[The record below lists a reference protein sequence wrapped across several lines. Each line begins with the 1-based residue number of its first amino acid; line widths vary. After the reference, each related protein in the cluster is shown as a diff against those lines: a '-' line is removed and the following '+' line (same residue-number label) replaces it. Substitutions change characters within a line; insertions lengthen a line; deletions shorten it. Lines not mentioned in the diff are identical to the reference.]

1 MGAGRE
7 EIKFD
12 NEVFQKKEQRSLK
25 KSLIVTMEP
34 EDRFNIVYFILLLQG
49 VGTLLPWNMFITA
62 HSYFQEKLSGTPWEH
77 NFENYFA
84 IAAMG
89 PNLLMF
95 FLNTL
100 FKHKFSLQVRMLT
113 SVSIMT
119 LCFILTTVLVLI
131 DSTNWRHLF
140 FYTTIGTII
149 VININSAVYQG
160 GLFGISGMMPQRY
173 TGAVMTGQGVG
184 GTFAALANIL
194 SLFGGKDAKSSGFGY
209 FMSAVVV
216 LALCLVTYIML
227 HKLNFARYYILPHG
241 QKKEIKFASIP
252 DEQIERLANWE
263 IPASKRSGNY
273 QHSTLSL
280 DQEALLSVNADQQK
294 VGVVRDA
301 PQAVGIVK
309 NERPPF
315 LFIFKKIA
323 KHGFSVAFVF
333 FITLSIFPALSAR
346 IKSTNTEHTEWS
358 NKYFVPVS
366 CFLLFNVGDFAGR
379 LMASFVQWPRRDG
392 ILLTVFCVLRTVF
405 LPLFV
410 FCNALPRKHK
420 HLSYFTE
427 DYYPMVFMG
436 LFAITNG
443 YLGSL
448 CMMYGPT
455 MVESKHAETAGAMM
469 AFMLIIGLAFG
480 AGFSFA
486 VTEVI

>member
-12 NEVFQKKEQRSLK
+12 NEVLQKKEKGSLK

-77 NFENYFA
+77 SFENYFA

-113 SVSIMT
+113 SVSFMT
-119 LCFILTTVLVLI
+119 LCFILTTVLVLA
-131 DSTNWRHLF
+131 DSTNCKVWEAHLLLWLTF
-140 FYTTIGTII
+140 F
-149 VININSAVYQG
+149 
-160 GLFGISGMMPQRY
+160 
-173 TGAVMTGQGVG
+173 
-184 GTFAALANIL
+184 
-194 SLFGGKDAKSSGFGY
+194 
-209 FMSAVVV
+209 
-216 LALCLVTYIML
+216 LCL
-227 HKLNFARYYILPHG
+227 NFSRYYILPHG

-263 IPASKRSGNY
+263 IPASKKSGNY
-273 QHSTLSL
+273 QHSTLSKSKYWYHKLLFLFCIGL
-280 DQEALLSVNADQQK
+280 DHEALLSVNANQQK

-301 PQAVGIVK
+301 PQEVGIVK

-315 LFIFKKIA
+315 LFIFKKLVLFGGNIL
-323 KHGFSVAFVF
+323 
-333 FITLSIFPALSAR
+333 INTLIVKY
-346 IKSTNTEHTEWS
+346 I

-366 CFLLFNVGDFAGR
+366 CFLLFNVGDFVGR

-392 ILLTVFCVLRTVF
+392 ILLTVFCVIRTVF

-410 FCNALPRKHK
+410 FCNALPRKQK

-436 LFAITNG
+436 LFAISNG

>member
-1 MGAGRE
+1 MTRKARSDLE
-7 EIKFD
+7 TKERLLKKEKTDPPEPVD
-12 NEVFQKKEQRSLK
+12 NLRIMYTLNVNMLLLPYCKNFVFQ
-25 KSLIVTMEP
+25 
-34 EDRFNIVYFILLLQG
+34 
-49 VGTLLPWNMFITA
+49 
-62 HSYFQEKLSGTPWEH
+62 YFQEKLSGTPWEH
-77 NFENYFA
+77 SFENYFA

-95 FLNTL
+95 LLNTL

-131 DSTNWRHLF
+131 DSTNWRPLF
-140 FYTTIGTII
+140 FYVTIGTII
-149 VININSAVYQG
+149 VINSEYINFAVHKLIVVSLQ
-160 GLFGISGMMPQRY
+160 LSLSGY
-173 TGAVMTGQGVG
+173 FTLLEQGVG

-209 FMSAVVV
+209 FMSAVFV

-263 IPASKRSGNY
+263 IPASKKSGNY

-280 DQEALLSVNADQQK
+280 DHEALLSVNADQEK
-294 VGVVRDA
+294 EGVVRDA

-346 IKSTNTEHTEWS
+346 IKSTNKEHTEWS

-392 ILLTVFCVLRTVF
+392 IWLTVFCVIRTVF

-436 LFAITNG
+436 LFAISNG

-455 MVESKHAETAGAMM
+455 
-469 AFMLIIGLAFG
+469 
-480 AGFSFA
+480 
-486 VTEVI
+486 